1 MSKFYPMSKT
11 NEMRQA
17 IQDFCQKP
25 NEQFYEAWD
34 RFQDF
39 IIKCP
44 HHGLEKSRL
53 VQSFYN
59 GLNPSSRNMIESMH
73 RGKFMSLTRTE
84 AYNFL
89 MELGEDSQQWDASNE
104 FSRTDPSPRSGGMY
118 EVKSDPE
125 LKNLMHGLL
134 SLTKTVE
141 ALACSMKQHTIQP
154 SPVMSVHN
162 EPNTYPCTIC
172 YSSDYTA
179 H

>member
-17 IQDFCQKP
+17 IQYFCQKP

-39 IIKCP
+39 IINCP

-73 RGKFMSLTRTE
+73 RGKFMSLTLTE

-89 MELGEDSQQWDASNE
+89 MELREDSQQWDA
-104 FSRTDPSPRSGGMY
+104 
-118 EVKSDPE
+118 
-125 LKNLMHGLL
+125 
-134 SLTKTVE
+134 
-141 ALACSMKQHTIQP
+141 
-154 SPVMSVHN
+154 
-162 EPNTYPCTIC
+162 
-172 YSSDYTA
+172 
-179 H
+179 